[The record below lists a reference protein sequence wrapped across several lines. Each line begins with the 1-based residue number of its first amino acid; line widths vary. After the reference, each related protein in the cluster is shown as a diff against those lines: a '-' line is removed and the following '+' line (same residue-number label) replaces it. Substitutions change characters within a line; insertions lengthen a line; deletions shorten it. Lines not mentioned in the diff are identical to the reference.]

1 MGEGLWSMCPFQA
14 ARVLAEG
21 MPQMPETDRGL
32 SAIDGFAIGLTG
44 PKAKSGSA
52 WR

>member
-1 MGEGLWSMCPFQA
+1 MCPLQA

-21 MPQMPETDRGL
+21 VPQIPETVRGP
-32 SAIDGFAIGLTG
+32 SAIDGFAIRRLMG

-52 WR
+52 WGYRLHN

>member
-1 MGEGLWSMCPFQA
+1 MCPLQA

-21 MPQMPETDRGL
+21 IPQVPETDRGP
-32 SAIDGFAIGLTG
+32 SAIDGFAVRRLTG

-52 WR
+52 WRYHLPN